1 MSQSVEIMRQNRV
14 HMSMPGPIVF
24 FERGVAYGSS
34 WSLLHLTEFVQIP
47 ACLSRS
53 RFLRLALPSGAPFV
67 SSGHFER
74 PGGEKPV
81 ETSNRFSG

>member
-1 MSQSVEIMRQNRV
+1 MSQNRV
-14 HMSMPGPIVF
+14 HMSMLGPIVF

-34 WSLLHLTEFVQIP
+34 WSLLHLTEFVQIS
-47 ACLSRS
+47 ACLPRS

-81 ETSNRFSG
+81 EANNRFSG